1 MHSEKKFPEASH
13 QSIFLL
19 LAVKM
24 KITCG
29 VEVSN
34 RAHPAVSVRNKTIY
48 NVATLALCHKYKQQE
63 KHSDKDV
70 YLILCT
76 HQNPRGAKY
85 KIYNNVEKL
94 FTKFTNDGK
103 ATLRFKEPPHDL
115 IISKA
120 DPLQLKGFL
129 HGVGL
134 TIVGQGTGRIRLSP
148 APTKVDRPKQKLAI
162 MQRSD
167 YPGKTGFPSS
177 LTWLQVQNCKLR
189 RIELRIQKLLNL
201 QVLDLANNNIKEL
214 PTALAELKL
223 KELILHHNELISF
236 PPQLA
241 IGKLGQTLQ
250 VLDLSYNNIT
260 RLSPYFC
267 LMKKISVLSL
277 KCNRLVELPRNIQ
290 SLESLRM
297 FSASHNELKVLP
309 FGIRKLHLDTLDL
322 FHNPLNTDV
331 VLRPVTLWQLP
342 TLMELAASSVVH
354 HNLSYTPQDIPTNL
368 IDYIVEHCP
377 CPCGNK
383 VFQNVSSCILV
394 LDLYKL
400 ASTVVYIN
408 NTSRFKVPLEVYFC
422 STKCWKKFYS
432 FTANQKT

>member
-1 MHSEKKFPEASH
+1 
-13 QSIFLL
+13 
-19 LAVKM
+19 M

-34 RAHPAVSVRNKTIY
+34 RAHPAISVRNKTKY
-48 NVATLALCHKYKQQE
+48 SVATLALCHKFKQEE

-70 YLILCT
+70 FLVLCT
-76 HQNPRGAKY
+76 HQNPRGTKY

-148 APTKVDRPKQKLAI
+148 TPTKVDRPKQKLAI
-162 MQRSD
+162 MQRSN
-167 YPGKTGFPSS
+167 YPVKTGFPSS

-189 RIELRIQKLLNL
+189 RIELRILKLHNL

-214 PTALAELKL
+214 PRALAEIKL
-223 KELILHHNELISF
+223 KELILHHNELTSF
-236 PPQLA
+236 PSQLA
-241 IGKLGQTLQ
+241 IGQLGQTLQ
-250 VLDLSYNNIT
+250 VLDLSFNKIAV
-260 RLSPYFC
+260 LSPYFC
-267 LMKKISVLSL
+267 LMKNISVLSL
-277 KCNRLVELPRNIQ
+277 KCNKLVELPRNIQ
-290 SLESLRM
+290 CLESLRM
-297 FSASHNELKVLP
+297 FSASHNELKALP
-309 FGIRKLHLDTLDL
+309 FGIRKLQLDTLDL

-342 TLMELAASSVVH
+342 SLMELAASSVVN
-354 HNLSYTPQDIPTNL
+354 HNISYTPQDIPTNL

-377 CPCGNK
+377 CPCGNR

-422 STKCWKKFYS
+422 STKCWKK
-432 FTANQKT
+432 AIGR

>member
-1 MHSEKKFPEASH
+1 
-13 QSIFLL
+13 
-19 LAVKM
+19 M

-48 NVATLALCHKYKQQE
+48 NVATLALCHKFKQEE

-76 HQNPRGAKY
+76 HQNPRGTKY

-148 APTKVDRPKQKLAI
+148 VPTKVDRPKQKLAI

-167 YPGKTGFPSS
+167 YPGKAGFPCS

-189 RIELRIQKLLNL
+189 RIELRILKLLNL

-214 PTALAELKL
+214 PIALAELKL
-223 KELILHHNELISF
+223 KEFILHHNELTLF
-236 PPQLA
+236 PSQLA
-241 IGKLGQTLQ
+241 IGTLGQTLQ
-250 VLDLSYNNIT
+250 VLDLSFNNIT
-260 RLSPYFC
+260 KLSPYFC
-267 LMKKISVLSL
+267 LMKKLSVLSL
-277 KCNRLVELPRNIQ
+277 KCNKLVELPRNIQ
-290 SLESLRM
+290 CLESLRM

-342 TLMELAASSVVH
+342 SLMELAASSVVD
-354 HNLSYTPQDIPTNL
+354 HNISYTPQDIPTNL
-368 IDYIVEHCP
+368 INYIVEHCP
-377 CPCGNK
+377 CPCGNR

-432 FTANQKT
+432 FTANQKG

>member
-1 MHSEKKFPEASH
+1 
-13 QSIFLL
+13 
-19 LAVKM
+19 M

-29 VEVSN
+29 VEISN
-34 RAHPAVSVRNKTIY
+34 RAHPAISARNKTKY
-48 NVATLALCHKYKQQE
+48 SVATLALCHKSKEKE
-63 KHSDKDV
+63 KHNDKDV
-70 YLILCT
+70 FLILCT
-76 HQNPRGAKY
+76 HQNPRGTKY

-94 FTKFTNDGK
+94 FTKFINDGK

-148 APTKVDRPKQKLAI
+148 TPTKVDRPKQKLAI
-162 MQRSD
+162 MQRGD
-167 YPGKTGFPSS
+167 YPIKAGFPIS
-177 LTWLQVQNCKLR
+177 LTWLQVQSCRLKKVDQRILKLH
-189 RIELRIQKLLNL
+189 NL
-201 QVLDLANNNIKEL
+201 QVLDLAHNNIKEL
-214 PTALAELKL
+214 PVALADLKL
-223 KELILHHNELISF
+223 KEFILHHNELTSF
-236 PPQLA
+236 PSQLA
-241 IGKLGQTLQ
+241 VGDLGQTLQ
-250 VLDLSYNNIT
+250 VLDLSFNKIAE
-260 RLSPYFC
+260 LSPYFC
-267 LMKKISVLSL
+267 LMKRISVLSL
-277 KCNRLVELPRNIQ
+277 KCNRLSKLPRNIQ
-290 SLESLRM
+290 CLENLRM

-342 TLMELAASSVVH
+342 SLMELSASAVVK
-354 HNLSYTPQDIPTNL
+354 HNIPYSQEDLPKNL
-368 IDYIVEHCP
+368 IDYIVENCP
-377 CPCGNK
+377 CPCGK
-383 VFQNVSSCILV
+383 RVFQNVSSCILV

-432 FTANQKT
+432 FTANQKP